1 MEDRCYDAD
10 LTPFLRTCTAKD
22 LQPLVEYVARSPT
35 NTYGKATEYFIY
47 ANPQHRLIDDLVS
60 EICRFG
66 GNSMVNV
73 FRGGG
78 VPYAEIVRD
87 VASNLKVTAEKEA
100 SVEEVERAIL
110 AKILDG
116 FRAPR
121 VNFVGLASG
130 APNFAHTGVRAR
142 GFLSYP
148 RAIRPGTAL
157 VGLVG
162 IAIEVTGPAYDVTI
176 PCVCHIAYL
185 RQQRKFGEMA
195 DA

>member
-10 LTPFLRTCTAKD
+10 LTPFLRTCRAKD
-22 LQPLVEYVARSPT
+22 LQPLVEYVSKPLAST
-35 NTYGKATEYFIY
+35 FGKAPKNVLDEEF
-47 ANPQHRLIDDLVS
+47 IDDLVS
-60 EICRFG
+60 EIRRFG

-142 GFLSYP
+142 GFLGYP
-148 RAIRPGTAL
+148 RAVRPGTAL

-162 IAIEVTGPAYDVTI
+162 IAIEVAGPAYDVTL

-185 RQQRKFGEMA
+185 RQQRKFGDMA
-195 DA
+195 DS